1 MNLQQVSVDAPF
13 NMPNITVPDFEG
25 MPNFIITDFGAELG
39 NKELNT
45 LAFAKAIAE
54 AGKEGGRVLVP
65 KGEWLCGKI
74 HLKSRVNLHL
84 EEGATILFSEDPK
97 DYLPPVETSWEG
109 IECFNY
115 SPLIYAY
122 DCEQVAISGKG
133 KLIAK
138 LDVWRVWYERPQEH
152 LDALVKLYY
161 MALENTALESRQM
174 VYEGANLR
182 PHFIQFNRCRQV
194 LIEDVEIENS
204 PFWVVHPYLCED
216 VIMRRVTVKAR
227 GHNNDGVDPEMTQN
241 MLIED
246 CIFDQGDD
254 AIALKSGRDHDA
266 WRLSTATRNIVVR
279 NCEIKNALQLLAVGS
294 ELSGG
299 IENVLVEHCD
309 FDDGTEI
316 QEKSFGNLVI
326 VKTNERRGGFVK
338 NIFVRNIQ
346 AKSLAGGVICVDTDV
361 LYQWRTLVP
370 TFDRRLTQIEGLYL
384 DNISV
389 DNADFICRIE
399 GQEELPVESV
409 VLKGVQ
415 VNSLINDP
423 IVNNYVNGFK
433 FEASDDV
440 SE

>member
-54 AGKEGGRVLVP
+54 AAKEGGRVLVP

-409 VLKGVQ
+409 VLKGVH

-423 IVNNYVNGFK
+423 IINNYVNGFK